1 LKSSRAFVG
10 KLRCRT
16 SVPVASISP
25 IALHKLHNQHCVII
39 QLAGKIVVVGPRA
52 YAYLPSQSVLTMTT
66 TGFVAGPGLRVSIP
80 GARVAVLPARPAPR
94 PRQSAR
100 RAPARVVAL
109 GAAPGPQQPPT
120 SDDGAGDGAPSRD
133 AAAAPAA
140 ADAGAASNGETT
152 AEDILSSPAFL
163 KKKLEV
169 VMSEL
174 AEAKAAAEAAE
185 DALASEKDTFVR
197 LAADFE
203 NYRRRTSQDLRAQD
217 AKATA
222 RVCKEILGV
231 LDNFERAIAAVT
243 PETDRESSI
252 HGSYLAIN
260 KELLDALVRLNVTP
274 VESVGQVF
282 DPEVHEGIQ
291 SAESNDHPD
300 GVVCAQFQR
309 GYVIGET
316 LIRPAIVAVSSGPGP
331 DVPAGADT
339 LDDTDAA
346 DAIEGDEGIASD

>member
-1 LKSSRAFVG
+1 MST
-10 KLRCRT
+10 T
-16 SVPVASISP
+16 S
-25 IALHKLHNQHCVII
+25 
-39 QLAGKIVVVGPRA
+39 
-52 YAYLPSQSVLTMTT
+52 
-66 TGFVAGPGLRVSIP
+66 FVAGPGLRLSIP
-80 GARVAVLPARPAPR
+80 GARVAVLPARHAPR
-94 PRQSAR
+94 PRHSAPR
-100 RAPARVVAL
+100 TPARVVAL

-120 SDDGAGDGAPSRD
+120 PDDGAGDSAPSRD
-133 AAAAPAA
+133 PAAAAAA
-140 ADAGAASNGETT
+140 AAGAAANGETT

-169 VMSEL
+169 VLSEL

-185 DALASEKDTFVR
+185 EALASEKDTFVR

-260 KELLDALVRLNVTP
+260 KQLLDALVKLNVTP

-291 SAESNDHPD
+291 SSESNDHPD

-339 LDDTDAA
+339 SDDTEAA
-346 DAIEGDEGIASD
+346 DAIASDEGITSD